1 MKKKEYLFTTEI
13 ISLSLINANLLIY
26 YSKDNYEFIKEM
38 SKSNIQIENKELL
51 FLYLIN
57 IHNYLFLKK
66 YQYLYIIYKFYK
78 LTI

>member
-1 MKKKEYLFTTEI
+1 MKNKEYLFTTEI

-38 SKSNIQIENKELL
+38 TKGSMQIDNKQLLSFKFHNYTSLL
-51 FLYLIN
+51 F
-57 IHNYLFLKK
+57 KK
-66 YQYLYIIYKFYK
+66 YQHLDITYKFYK